1 MSARGFGGDTGVRRV
16 GSEPSASVPAR
27 LRMLEPLACLAL
39 AGHGLAVQ
47 VVATERAV
55 PAMAG
60 ASLVLVVLGVAGLLG
75 WRAPWTVA
83 VRLGVIITLGFV
95 PVSYTHL
102 TLPTKRIV

>member
-1 MSARGFGGDTGVRRV
+1 MRRP
-16 GSEPSASVPAR
+16 SRSDLHSASVPAR
-27 LRMLEPLACLAL
+27 LRLLEPLACLAL

-60 ASLVLVVLGVAGLLG
+60 AALVLVVLGVAGLLG

-95 PVSYTHL
+95 LMAIRAEGSG
-102 TLPTKRIV
+102 